1 MGPESSPPSPLP
13 SPRSRTGWCDVDQ
26 YPRKRHN
33 WGDQNDT
40 SPAEIVAM
48 DALASS
54 GLTGEGAGE
63 WRQLKAAEA
72 KVEMPVVAVDATSQ
86 STGRLA
92 SA

>member
-1 MGPESSPPSPLP
+1 MF
-13 SPRSRTGWCDVDQ
+13 WCSARAV
-26 YPRKRHN
+26 RAAHN
-33 WGDQNDT
+33 WGDQNDK

-63 WRQLKAAEA
+63 WRQLKTRAAAAEA
-72 KVEMPVVAVDATSQ
+72 KVEMPVMAVDATSQ

>member
-1 MGPESSPPSPLP
+1 MLS
-13 SPRSRTGWCDVDQ
+13 Q
-26 YPRKRHN
+26 FRH
-33 WGDQNDT
+33 Q

-63 WRQLKAAEA
+63 WRQLKAAETSEA
-72 KVEMPVVAVDATSQ
+72 KVEMPVMAVGAT

>member
-1 MGPESSPPSPLP
+1 MACLF
-13 SPRSRTGWCDVDQ
+13 WCSARAV
-26 YPRKRHN
+26 RAAHN
-33 WGDQNDT
+33 WGDQNDK

-72 KVEMPVVAVDATSQ
+72 KVEMPVMAVDATSQ

>member
-1 MGPESSPPSPLP
+1 
-13 SPRSRTGWCDVDQ
+13 
-26 YPRKRHN
+26 
-33 WGDQNDT
+33 
-40 SPAEIVAM
+40 M

-72 KVEMPVVAVDATSQ
+72 KVEMPVMAVDATSQ